1 MSSHSK
7 AETIAKDIKL
17 LILDVDGVLTD
28 GGIYFDDNG
37 TEHKKFDSQDGCGIK
52 LLELCGVEV
61 AIITARSTR
70 SVAHRLETL
79 GVKNYY
85 HGIKD
90 KGEALKELSEK
101 LSIDLSESAFVGDDV
116 IDLPAMSKVALP
128 IAVANAHSFVK
139 ENALMVTEKA
149 GGSGAVREVCD
160 FLLKAQ
166 DKYDELNA
174 VIFEMTT
181 FQSECYEALKTVPP
195 RKGDYICWSC

>member
-1 MSSHSK
+1 MSNHSK
-7 AETIAKDIKL
+7 AKSIARGIKL

-61 AIITARSTR
+61 AIITARSTL

-90 KGEALKELSEK
+90 KGKALKELSKK

-139 ENALMVTEKA
+139 ENALMVTNNA

-160 FLLKAQ
+160 FLIKSQ
-166 DKYDELNA
+166 DKYDDL
-174 VIFEMTT
+174 M
-181 FQSECYEALKTVPP
+181 QSFLK
-195 RKGDYICWSC
+195 

>member
-1 MSSHSK
+1 MSNNSK
-7 AETIAKDIKL
+7 AESIAKEIKL

-28 GGIYFDDNG
+28 GGIYFDDKG

-52 LLELCGVEV
+52 LLELSGVEV

-70 SVAHRLETL
+70 SVAHRLKTL

-90 KGEALKELSEK
+90 KGIALKELSEK
-101 LSIDLSESAFVGDDV
+101 LSIDLSASAFVGDDV

-139 ENALMVTEKA
+139 ENALMVTNNA

-166 DKYDELNA
+166 DKYDDL
-174 VIFEMTT
+174 M
-181 FQSECYEALKTVPP
+181 QSFLK
-195 RKGDYICWSC
+195 

>member
-1 MSSHSK
+1 MSNHSK
-7 AETIAKDIKL
+7 AKSIARGIKL

-61 AIITARSTR
+61 AIITARITL

-139 ENALMVTEKA
+139 ENALMVTNNA

-160 FLLKAQ
+160 FLLKSQ
-166 DKYDELNA
+166 DKYDDL
-174 VIFEMTT
+174 M
-181 FQSECYEALKTVPP
+181 QSFLK
-195 RKGDYICWSC
+195 

>member
-1 MSSHSK
+1 MSNHLK
-7 AETIAKDIKL
+7 AKSIARGIKL

-61 AIITARSTR
+61 AIITARSTL

-90 KGEALKELSEK
+90 KGKALKELSEK

-139 ENALMVTEKA
+139 ENALMVTNNA

-160 FLLKAQ
+160 FLLKSQ
-166 DKYDELNA
+166 DKYDDL
-174 VIFEMTT
+174 M
-181 FQSECYEALKTVPP
+181 QSFLK
-195 RKGDYICWSC
+195 

>member
-1 MSSHSK
+1 MNNQEK
-7 AETIAKDIKL
+7 AKTIAKNIKL

-37 TEHKKFDSQDGCGIK
+37 TEHKKFNSQDGSGIK
-52 LLELCGVEV
+52 LLELSGIDV
-61 AIITARSTR
+61 AIITARSTQ
-70 SVAHRLETL
+70 SVAHRLKTL

-90 KGEALKELSEK
+90 KSIALKELSEK
-101 LSIDLSESAFVGDDV
+101 LSINLSESAFVGDDV

-139 ENALMVTEKA
+139 ENALMVTNNT

-160 FLLKAQ
+160 FLLKSQ
-166 DKYDELNA
+166 NKYDDL
-174 VIFEMTT
+174 M
-181 FQSECYEALKTVPP
+181 QSFLK
-195 RKGDYICWSC
+195 